1 MCTECPSDFKCYT
14 NGSEKR
20 WFVTGY
26 VMQGFV
32 PSPDSTCGVARPT
45 FLGKQK
51 GDANCDGSIDVL
63 DFSLWH
69 KEFFDGSYG
78 ATDKKTWSA
87 DFTGS
92 NGVCDGKVDIYD
104 FSLWQKFFNELK

>member
-1 MCTECPSDFKCYT
+1 MGTEYH
-14 NGSEKR
+14 

-26 VMQGFV
+26 VMDGFTA
-32 PSPDSTCGVARPT
+32 STDPNCGGVIKPA

-69 KEFFDGSYG
+69 KEFFDGNYG
-78 ATDKKTWSA
+78 AMAKNSWNA
-87 DFTGS
+87 DFTGA